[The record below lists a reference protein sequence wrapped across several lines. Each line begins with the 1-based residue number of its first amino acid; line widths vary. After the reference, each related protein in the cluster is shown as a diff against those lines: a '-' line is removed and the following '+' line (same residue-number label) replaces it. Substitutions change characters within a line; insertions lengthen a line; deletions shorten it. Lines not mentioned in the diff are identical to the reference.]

1 MTPPPNRLSPTLL
14 VLTSALLLPP
24 MACTEFAFR
33 NLTAPLGTD
42 TIASRGNISV
52 SVFNRTPFR
61 AIFTLGMYNSWDQ
74 DTVPEFFQFADGT
87 EGSTVLEGNTTVGPQ
102 DFECNRTFGVGSF
115 QLIQAIRAADPATFN
130 EDAGKEGVA
139 FSAAPIDDPLGVLPT
154 EGTAQGINIFQGAE
168 FPCEAELWI
177 FLEQDDSA
185 PGGFRVTFEVVTP
198 P

>member
-1 MTPPPNRLSPTLL
+1 MTHPPSRLSQALL

-24 MACTEFAFR
+24 MACTEFAYR
-33 NLTAPLGTD
+33 NLTAPLGTG
-42 TIASRGNISV
+42 TVGSRGNVSV
-52 SVFNRTPFR
+52 TVFNRTPYR
-61 AIFTLGMYNSWDQ
+61 AIFTTGMYNSWDQ
-74 DTVPEFFQFADGT
+74 DTVPVFFQFADGT

-102 DFECNRTFGVGSF
+102 NFECNRTYGVGSF
-115 QLIQAIRAADPATFN
+115 QLIEAILHANPPQFNQA
-130 EDAGKEGVA
+130 AGEEGVA
-139 FSAAPIDDPLGVLPT
+139 FSSAPLDDPLGVLPT